1 MTVTFSVIMNTL
13 FLIVKALASLIF
25 YVTKTII
32 VIAVNTVMRVAM
44 FIGYLIPFCPFAVV
58 IICIFIILAVLW
70 DEITVPMIYGIL
82 DAINGMIGG
91 WNKVANGVRNI
102 GCRVPGLGYV
112 RLGGI
117 DLGSSA
123 EIEADVPPFWDFI
136 LGIIMPTV
144 LQPLEK
150 ALKGVIIR

>member
-1 MTVTFSVIMNTL
+1 MSITFSDIMNAL
-13 FLIVKALASLIF
+13 YSLLKLLIYIIFYIVKS
-25 YVTKTII
+25 I
-32 VIAVNTVMRVAM
+32 VLFFVKTVMRIASY
-44 FIGYLIPFCPFAVV
+44 ISYLVPFSPFAIVV
-58 IICIFIILAVLW
+58 ICVFIILAVLW
-70 DEITVPMIYGIL
+70 DEVTVPMIYGIL
-82 DAINGMIGG
+82 DAINGIIGG

-102 GCRVPGLGYV
+102 GFRIPGIGYV
-112 RLGGI
+112 RMGGI
-117 DLGSSA
+117 PLETSS